1 MLGLDVVVALLC
13 AHWADEQRVAN
24 SLLPRNFGAQLRPAA
39 SESSGRG
46 SCVTG
51 EHLHA
56 ATQGGTVHLSCIRRC
71 PCRVVTLFKLAPTLQ
86 VCNHPFVIPGVE
98 ENTIRDANL
107 PLSVNRA
114 MVDPRIHALLVQSS
128 GKLQVRISKP
138 QQCVNNGERAC
149 VCACVCAWSRWRV
162 VLTCIG
168 AAAGKT
174 PTPIEGHG
182 QPRAAVQSVLRRP

>member
-1 MLGLDVVVALLC
+1 MLHFFVLTGLTSSALQIHYYQEIL
-13 AHWADEQRVAN
+13 AHNYDLLHRNRQGAARA
-24 SLLPRNFGAQLRPAA
+24 SLVNICMQLRK
-39 SESSGRG
+39 
-46 SCVTG
+46 V
-51 EHLHA
+51 
-56 ATQGGTVHLSCIRRC
+56 GTVHLSCIRRC